1 MNTTNATYRFINN
14 TSFVMGNRKNAG
26 KTTFMNWALNQIR
39 KVEAPAFATI
49 GIDGESHD
57 QIDGRD
63 KPSIKT
69 EPGDVFITSYPMLR
83 KSSGLFKVEK
93 AFQIKTPLGQLVV
106 AKTLR
111 SGTVELV
118 GPEYN
123 EQLKHLIDFIRQELN
138 YRSIIIDG
146 AASRLTP
153 VSAIANS
160 GFYYV
165 VNIDRRNM
173 KKALEQMQLL
183 SVSAGFEMASQD
195 DNAFVIEGALTPGKL
210 SSIPRN
216 CQTVVINDLTAIFLN
231 YEQLQHLQKRVII
244 KVINRPIL
252 KGYVAVLKDIA
263 QEAFSQLY
271 MSKGIRTELIL
282 NPYVHQ

>member
-1 MNTTNATYRFINN
+1 MNTTNATYRFINT

-63 KPSIKT
+63 KPLIKT

-111 SGTVELV
+111 SGTIELV

-123 EQLKHLIDFIRQELN
+123 EQLKHLIDFIRLELN
-138 YRSIIIDG
+138 YRSIVIDG

-173 KKALEQMQLL
+173 KKTLEQMQLL
-183 SVSAGFEMASQD
+183 SISADFELASQD
-195 DNAFVIEGALTPGKL
+195 DDAFVVEGALTPGKL
-210 SSIPRN
+210 SSIPRD

-231 YEQLQHLQKRVII
+231 YEQLQHLQKRVTI
-244 KVINRPIL
+244 KVVNRPVL
-252 KGYVAVLKDIA
+252 KGFVAVLKDIA

>member
-1 MNTTNATYRFINN
+1 MNTTNATYRFINT

-26 KTTFMNWALNQIR
+26 KTTFMNWALNHIR
-39 KVEAPAFATI
+39 KVESPAFATI
-49 GIDGESHD
+49 GIDGETHD

-63 KPSIKT
+63 KPLIKT
-69 EPGDVFITSYPMLR
+69 EPGDVLITSYPMLR

-93 AFQIKTPLGQLVV
+93 AFPIKTSLGQLVV
-106 AKTLR
+106 ASTLR
-111 SGTVELV
+111 SGTIELV

-123 EQLKHLIDFIRQELN
+123 LQLKELIDFIRVELN

-153 VSAIANS
+153 VNSITDS

-165 VNIDRRNM
+165 VNIDRRNLN
-173 KKALEQMQLL
+173 KALEQMQLL
-183 SVSAGFEMASQD
+183 SIAAVFEQATND
-195 DNAFVIEGALTPGKL
+195 ENAFAVEGALTPGKL
-210 SSIPRN
+210 NSIPK
-216 CQTVVINDLTAIFLN
+216 TTETIVINDLTSIFLN
-231 YEQLQHLQKRVII
+231 YEQLKHLIKQVNI
-244 KVINRPIL
+244 KVINRPTL

-263 QEAFSQLY
+263 QEAFTQLY
-271 MSKGIRTELIL
+271 HTKGIQTELII

>member
-1 MNTTNATYRFINN
+1 MNTTNATYRFINT

-39 KVEAPAFATI
+39 NVEAPAFATI
-49 GIDGESHD
+49 GIDGETHD

-63 KPSIKT
+63 KPLITT
-69 EPGDVFITSYPMLR
+69 EAGDVFITSYPMLR

-93 AFQIKTPLGQLVV
+93 AFPIKTPLGQLVV

-111 SGTVELV
+111 RGTIELV

-123 EQLKHLIDFIRQELN
+123 EQLKDMIDFIRLELN

-153 VSAIANS
+153 VSSIANS

-165 VNIDRRNM
+165 VNIDRRNL
-173 KKALEQMQLL
+173 KKTLEQMQLL
-183 SVSAGFEMASQD
+183 SAAAGFELATQKD
-195 DNAFVIEGALTPGKL
+195 DAFVVEGALTPGKIE
-210 SSIPRN
+210 SIPN
-216 CQTVVINDLTAIFLN
+216 ECKTIVINDLTSVFLN
-231 YEQLQHLQKRVII
+231 YEHLKHLTDRVDI

-252 KGYVAVLKDIA
+252 KSYVVVLKDIA

-271 MSKGIRTELIL
+271 LSKGIKTKLIL